1 MAEQQGLSC
10 PGKVWAGSMPVAS
23 PELPG
28 MTEGTRLRAKRL
40 LQRKATC
47 RTCDSPVRFRHP
59 LSFPPGDPD
68 LARLYAV
75 FGLVTSYRV
84 PTRNPGRRREHPLPP
99 VRKLGLVLW
108 E

>member
-10 PGKVWAGSMPVAS
+10 PGNVWAGSLLVAS

-47 RTCDSPVRFRHP
+47 RTSASPVRFRHP
-59 LSFPPGDPD
+59 SSFPPCDPD
-68 LARLYAV
+68 LARLNAV

-84 PTRNPGRRREHPLPP
+84 PTRNPARRQEHPLHL
-99 VRKLGLVLW
+99 VRKVRLVLW